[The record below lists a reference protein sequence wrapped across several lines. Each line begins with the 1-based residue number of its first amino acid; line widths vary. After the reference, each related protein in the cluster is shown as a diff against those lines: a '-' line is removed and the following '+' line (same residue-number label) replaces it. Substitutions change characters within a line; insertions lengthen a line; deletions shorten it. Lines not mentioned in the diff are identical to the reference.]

1 MEGFVD
7 RSLSV
12 RLDSGVLDEMERVLK
27 TRRISKR
34 RFLEEA
40 IRRSAR
46 QLREEAQ
53 PDVWTQTLGAWKRR
67 ETPEATVQ
75 RARTAFRQA
84 FDRHRTP

>member
-1 MEGFVD
+1 MD

-12 RLDSGVLDEMERVLK
+12 RLDSGVLDEMDRVLK

-34 RFLEEA
+34 RFLEDA
-40 IRRSAR
+40 IRESAR
-46 QLREEAQ
+46 QLREDLH

-67 ETPEATVQ
+67 ETPEATVR
-75 RARTAFRQA
+75 RARKAFRRA

>member
-1 MEGFVD
+1 MD

-12 RLDSGVLDEMERVLK
+12 RLDSGVLDEMERALK

-34 RFLEEA
+34 RFLEDA

-46 QLREEAQ
+46 QLPGDAQ
-53 PDVWTQTLGAWKRR
+53 PDVWARTLGAWQRS
-67 ETPEATVQ
+67 ETPEASVR